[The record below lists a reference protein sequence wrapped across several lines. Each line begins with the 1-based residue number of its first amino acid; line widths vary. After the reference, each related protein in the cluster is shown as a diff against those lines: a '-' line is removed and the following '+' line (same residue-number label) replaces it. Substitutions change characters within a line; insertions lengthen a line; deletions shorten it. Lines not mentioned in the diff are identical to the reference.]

1 MSTFVPWICC
11 TSSPSQKLLMD
22 HLTKEQRH
30 KNMAANKGKGTKLE
44 IMFGKFLWNAGIR
57 YCKNDKS
64 VFGKPDF
71 VIRGS
76 KIAIFCDGEFWHGR
90 NWDIRK
96 NEHKSNCEFWH
107 SKIARNIERDK
118 EVNEELRKQ
127 GWKVFRFWETEI
139 TTNPDVCL
147 NEVLNYMNRK
157 STTDDKI
164 AITKMCGGGK
174 VSMQMYGPHS
184 LNEDGSIIPFEEQ
197 MAIVSHYLHNQGY
210 KYAKPYE
217 VKAEGLIEDIYNI
230 HQKKSDTQCV
240 LDVCVQ
246 YSLFSDLFY
255 PIVMILRQEKNGK
268 FNYKL
273 HDKDV
278 VIQTPEGDELLRTPA
293 SVFLVEA
300 ENLLKAI
307 NESEGAFP
315 IPQIESFMNRI
326 YCHSL
331 KAKSSDKT
339 DIRIILHDR
348 RTKINSEMG
357 FSIKS
362 QLGGDSTLLNASKAT
377 NFNFKIDGA
386 SLSDGDIAKI
396 NSLSPTRNKVIER
409 FKAITKKGGK
419 LIFDK
424 VDNSTFRNNLIMLDG
439 DLPTIIA
446 HLLLEQLNNGVS
458 TLKELADYITQTNPL
473 GYDTEQAS
481 PFYAYKIK
489 HLLTSAA
496 LGMMPATAW
505 SGKFDANGGYL
516 VVKKDGEILCYHFY
530 DRNRFEDY
538 LFSNAYLERSS
549 TSRHEYASIIKENDG
564 TLSFKLNF
572 QVRLK

>member
-174 VSMQMYGPHS
+174 VYAGDQN
-184 LNEDGSIIPFEEQ
+184 LNKIQ
-197 MAIVSHYLHNQGY
+197 
-210 KYAKPYE
+210 
-217 VKAEGLIEDIYNI
+217 
-230 HQKKSDTQCV
+230 
-240 LDVCVQ
+240 
-246 YSLFSDLFY
+246 DLFY